1 MYIALAKIK
10 EITMLGTKVLQLL
23 MAFALLQE
31 VIAIVT
37 ITLNAKSHKSFE
49 RVDILAFYIYLHL

>member
-1 MYIALAKIK
+1 MCIALAKIK

-37 ITLNAKSHKSFE
+37 ITINAKSHKSFE
-49 RVDILAFYIYLHL
+49 RVDILAFYI

>member
-1 MYIALAKIK
+1 ME
-10 EITMLGTKVLQLL
+10 EITLLGTRVLQLL

-31 VIAIVT
+31 VIAIAT

-49 RVDILAFYIYLHL
+49 RVDI